1 MKTLHS
7 LTILLGL
14 FFGFA
19 INAQAQSMH
28 HHSDPPSVHGML
40 LFGNEKIYLSHL
52 PMFHS
57 PHDYQV
63 ILEAEISEQDR
74 EAYLQAKKNKPN
86 ETVYTLVPEVFV
98 LPEMVNNP
106 RAFKANIFQGH
117 FERGGTPITGSITV
131 NISKVIYFKKFE
143 PNNTHPETV
152 KYIYFGDVNEI
163 FGAHLISAKPDF
175 DHIVEVG
182 TSPMLLELLSS
193 KPYVEVEL
201 TELQKQTPVKAGF
214 SPISFAITESGPIE
228 LDIYKIGKKL
238 YLEFGDLSF

>member
-1 MKTLHS
+1 MKIFYS
-7 LTILLGL
+7 LILSLG
-14 FFGFA
+14 FIFSTST
-19 INAQAQSMH
+19 QAQHAH
-28 HHSDPPSVHGML
+28 HNDPPSVHGML

-63 ILEAEISEQDR
+63 ILEAELSQSAK
-74 EAYLQAKKNKPN
+74 EAYFQAKENKPS

-98 LPEMVNNP
+98 LPEMINSP
-106 RAFKANIFQGH
+106 KPFKAKIFQGH

-131 NISKVIYFKKFE
+131 NISEVIYFEKFD
-143 PNNTHPETV
+143 PNGAHPEKV
-152 KYIYFGDVNEI
+152 KYIYFGDESEI
-163 FGAHLISAKPDF
+163 FGTHLINAKPDF

-182 TSPMLLELLSS
+182 TSPMLLDLLGSQ
-193 KPYVEVEL
+193 PYIKVEL

-228 LDIYKIGKKL
+228 LDLYKIGKEL